1 MLLMIDNYDSFTFN
15 VVQYLM
21 ELGEDVAVW
30 RNDEI
35 SVDAII
41 EAAPEKIVISPGP
54 CTPNEAG
61 ISLEVI
67 ERLAGSIP
75 ILGIC
80 LGHQSIGQSFG
91 GHIIRAPKVM
101 HGKLSA
107 IHHSGV
113 GVFEGLPSP
122 YQATRYH
129 SLVIDPSTLPESLEV
144 TAWTEDESGE
154 LEAIMGVRHR
164 SLSVE
169 GVQFH
174 PESILSEHGHAL
186 LKNFL
191 ARSL

>member
-21 ELGEDVAVW
+21 ELGEDVSVW

-80 LGHQSIGQSFG
+80 LGHQSIGQAFG
-91 GHIIRAPKVM
+91 SHIIRAPKVM

-164 SLSVE
+164 SLFVE

-191 ARSL
+191 ARSP